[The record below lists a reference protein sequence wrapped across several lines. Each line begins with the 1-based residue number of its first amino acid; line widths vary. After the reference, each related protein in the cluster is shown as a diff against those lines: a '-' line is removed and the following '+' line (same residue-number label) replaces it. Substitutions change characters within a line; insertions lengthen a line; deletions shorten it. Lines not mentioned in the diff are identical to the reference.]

1 MKSKALVFLLAVVL
15 AAPLLAQEAPAKP
28 EKSEPTA
35 EELAGRLE
43 SITEAFTEAKG
54 ILDALNRLRIQGYVQ
69 AQYSDN
75 QTLSTFAVRRGRINF
90 QYQLAPTS
98 RIVIQPDLSSA
109 GGVALRDAYVE
120 LTEPWTAWK
129 NTLTAGQFKVPFGF
143 EVRQSSRDR
152 EMPERTRV
160 ITTLFPG
167 ERDRGAMLSGAGFGD
182 RFTYRVGVLNGNGI
196 PAANDAD
203 DEKDIAGRVGYSFG
217 PVDIGASAYSGTSR
231 IANVEQDKERIGFD
245 VQWIT
250 PVPGLGIRAEY
261 IEGEQPN
268 AAGARDVEGWY
279 VYAVQNI
286 GTRHQ
291 FVLRYDTFDPNADTR
306 NDAVDTVGGSYI
318 FHWDANLKAM
328 FAYERPKNE
337 VNDPDDNILT
347 VRLQYAF

>member
-1 MKSKALVFLLAVVL
+1 MKLKVLVFLLA
-15 AAPLLAQEAPAKP
+15 AAMATAVPAQEAPA
-28 EKSEPTA
+28 EPTP
-35 EELAGRLE
+35 EELAGRIE
-43 SITEAFTEAKG
+43 SLTEAFTEAKG

-69 AQYSDN
+69 GQYTDN
-75 QTLSTFAVRRGRINF
+75 QTLSTFAVRRGRVSF

-109 GGVALRDAYVE
+109 GGVQLRDAYVE
-120 LTEPWTAWK
+120 LTEPWTPWR

-152 EMPERTRV
+152 EMPERTRI

-167 ERDRGAMLSGAGFGD
+167 ERDRGAMLSGAGFGE
-182 RFTYRVGVLNGNGI
+182 RFTYRVGILNGNGI
-196 PAANDAD
+196 PVSNDVD
-203 DEKDIAGRVGYSFG
+203 DEKDLSGRVGFSFG
-217 PVDIGASAYSGTSR
+217 PFDVGASGYSGSSI
-231 IANVEQDKERIGFD
+231 IANREQDKDRLGVD
-245 VQWIT
+245 AQWVT

-261 IEGEQPN
+261 IEATQPN
-268 AAGARDVEGWY
+268 AAGARDVQGWY
-279 VYAVQNI
+279 LYAIQNL

-291 FVLRYDTFDPNADTR
+291 FVLRYDTFDPNTNGN
-306 NDAVDTVGGSYI
+306 NDAVDTIGGSYI